1 MNPLFF
7 MFQGVKWKFGE
18 ALANSICVFFFFST
32 RQFKKRAPHAVKA
45 IKAFAQKTMG
55 TADVRLDPSLNKAVW
70 SHGIKKVPHR
80 IRVRIA
86 RKRNDDEDAK
96 EKLYSYV
103 SFVPVTSFKGK
114 SSWLWRL
121 WTFECMVKLYSFT
134 NLDFFFFAHRL
145 GDRCC
150 RWRVNAF

>member
-1 MNPLFF
+1 MSTTGTITSFF
-7 MFQGVKWKFGE
+7 LSGGVEKKASCHWQTWFS
-18 ALANSICVFFFFST
+18 NFFT

-70 SHGIKKVPHR
+70 SHGIKKVAHR

-103 SFVPVTSFKGK
+103 SFVPVTSFKG
-114 SSWLWRL
+114 LE
-121 WTFECMVKLYSFT
+121 TAVVDDE
-134 NLDFFFFAHRL
+134 
-145 GDRCC
+145 
-150 RWRVNAF
+150 

>member
-1 MNPLFF
+1 MCHLHSCLHLFF
-7 MFQGVKWKFGE
+7 F
-18 ALANSICVFFFFST
+18 N

-55 TADVRLDPSLNKAVW
+55 TVDVRLDPSLNKAVW

-103 SFVPVTSFKGK
+103 SFVPVTSFKG
-114 SSWLWRL
+114 LE
-121 WTFECMVKLYSFT
+121 TAVVDDE
-134 NLDFFFFAHRL
+134 
-145 GDRCC
+145 
-150 RWRVNAF
+150 

>member
-1 MNPLFF
+1 MWVSHWLTAFAYF
-7 MFQGVKWKFGE
+7 Y
-18 ALANSICVFFFFST
+18 FFST

-45 IKAFAQKTMG
+45 IKTFAQKTMG

-114 SSWLWRL
+114 QSDVYGRL
-121 WTFECMVKLYSFT
+121 NV
-134 NLDFFFFAHRL
+134 R
-145 GDRCC
+145 
-150 RWRVNAF
+150 

>member
-1 MNPLFF
+1 MVEKKVSCHWQTLSNFF
-7 MFQGVKWKFGE
+7 
-18 ALANSICVFFFFST
+18 T

-70 SHGIKKVPHR
+70 SHGIKKVAHR

-103 SFVPVTSFKGK
+103 SYVPVTSFKG
-114 SSWLWRL
+114 LE
-121 WTFECMVKLYSFT
+121 TAVVDDE
-134 NLDFFFFAHRL
+134 
-145 GDRCC
+145 
-150 RWRVNAF
+150 